1 MGVETSLGEQ
11 LERVWRQRGGEP
23 PSAETVLRLRELVLR
38 GAEAWPELAPDLEAM
53 ERFIAERT
61 TGPED
66 LDPARGSDWMLAS
79 ECARGEPRAIAAF
92 EARLMPQIVG
102 AVRRL
107 KLGPGELDLALQRVR
122 TDILVSAPDRPAGIT
137 RYAGRGELSAW
148 LRVSA
153 VRAAMKLSRG
163 RGRESS
169 FEEDQLGERIS
180 GASEDPELEYMKA
193 LYRPHFK
200 AAFREALGELEPK
213 ERALL
218 KQSLLDGLSIDALAG
233 LHQVHR
239 ATAARWVA
247 AARER
252 LIGAT
257 RARFQAKVRV
267 SARECESIFRALGSQ
282 LDITLRRLGDAV

>member
-1 MGVETSLGEQ
+1 MGVESSRGEQ
-11 LERVWRQRGGEP
+11 LGRIWRERGTDA
-23 PSAETVLRLRELVLR
+23 PSAETVLRLRELVAR
-38 GAEAWPELAPDLEAM
+38 GLEAWPELTPDLDAL

-61 TGPED
+61 ASVAD
-66 LDPARGSDWMLAS
+66 LDPDRGGDWVLAS
-79 ECARGEPRAIAAF
+79 ECARGEPRAIASF
-92 EARLMPQIVG
+92 ETRLMPQIVG

-107 KLGPGELDLALQRVR
+107 KLGTGELDMALQRVR

-163 RGRESS
+163 RGREASL
-169 FEEDQLGERIS
+169 EDDQLGERIS

-213 ERALL
+213 ERSLL

-252 LIGAT
+252 LVDTT

-267 SARECESIFRALGSQ
+267 SARECESIFRVLGSQ
-282 LDITLRRLGDAV
+282 LDITLRRLGDGE

>member
-1 MGVETSLGEQ
+1 MGVEDSVGQ
-11 LERVWRQRGGEP
+11 LFDRVWRERGREA
-23 PSAETVLRLRELVLR
+23 PSADTVLRLRELVAR
-38 GAEAWPELAPDLEAM
+38 GAEAWPELTPDFSAL
-53 ERFIAERT
+53 ERFVAERT
-61 TGPED
+61 EGPQD
-66 LDPARGSDWMLAS
+66 LDPSRGPDWLLAS
-79 ECARGEPRAIAAF
+79 ECARGDSRAIAAF

-153 VRAAMKLSRG
+153 VRAAMKLARG
-163 RGRESS
+163 RGREAS
-169 FEEDQLGERIS
+169 FEDEQLGERIS
-180 GASEDPELEYMKA
+180 GNSEDPELEYMKA

-200 AAFREALGELEPK
+200 AAFREALAELEPK
-213 ERALL
+213 ERSLL

-239 ATAARWVA
+239 ATAARWVS

-257 RARFQAKVRV
+257 RARFQTKVRV
-267 SARECESIFRALGSQ
+267 NARECDSIFRALGSQ
-282 LDITLRRLGDAV
+282 LDITFRRLGDGE

>member
-1 MGVETSLGEQ
+1 MGVEAGIGVELD
-11 LERVWRQRGGEP
+11 RVWRKRAKASP
-23 PSAETVLRLRELVLR
+23 TPDTLHRLRELVAR
-38 GAEAWPELAPDLEAM
+38 GQAAWPELTPDLTALET
-53 ERFIAERT
+53 FIAERT
-61 TGPED
+61 EGPDD
-66 LDPARGSDWMLAS
+66 LDPERGADWVLAS
-79 ECARGEPRAIAAF
+79 ECARGEARAIAAF

-107 KLGPGELDLALQRVR
+107 KLSPGELDLALQRVR
-122 TDILVSAPDRPAGIT
+122 TDILVSAPERPAGIT

-153 VRAAMKLSRG
+153 VRAAMKLGRG

-169 FEEDQLGERIS
+169 FEDEQLGERIS

-200 AAFREALGELEPK
+200 DAFREALLELEPK
-213 ERALL
+213 ERSLL

-239 ATAARWVA
+239 ATVARWIT
-247 AARER
+247 AAREK

-267 SARECESIFRALGSQ
+267 NARECDSIFRALGSQ
-282 LDITLRRLGDAV
+282 LDITLRRLSDAD